1 MGKLP
6 FWQFYPGDW
15 RKDPGVQAL
24 DYETRGIW
32 FEILLLMFESTDR
45 GKLLLNGLP
54 MPDEALANILGLEVA
69 KVQQTVSKL
78 LSYGVASICQNTG
91 ALMNRRMSHDEY
103 LRHVRA
109 KAGRLGGKQK
119 ASKNIANAK
128 QKVTPHISSSSSS
141 SSSEEKEKETNIKEK
156 EKDFSPFAQGD
167 NGTGQTAAAPKQKKS
182 ARKKIT
188 EALIATTGENWPSV
202 AALVKLYNDESPA
215 ECPAVQ
221 QISEARIAKARAYLR
236 QFPEKQFWQTVMQQI
251 RASPFLRGLQK
262 NRNEYGSFKAD
273 FDWLLQKGRDGTEN
287 VVKVHDGKYWGQ

>member
-6 FWQFYPGDW
+6 SWQFYPGDW

-24 DYETRGIW
+24 DYESRGIW

-45 GKLLLNGLP
+45 GKLLLNGSP
-54 MPDEALANILGLEVA
+54 MPDAALANILGLEVA

-78 LSYGVASICQNTG
+78 LSYGVASICQKTG
-91 ALMNRRMSHDEY
+91 ALMNRRMSRDEY

-109 KAGRLGGKQK
+109 EAGSLGGKQK
-119 ASKNIANAK
+119 ASKNIANVK
-128 QKVTPHISSSSSS
+128 QKVTPSSSSSSSS

-156 EKDFSPFAQGD
+156 EKDFSPLAQGD
-167 NGTGQTAAAPKQKKS
+167 NGTGQTGEAPKQKKP
-182 ARKKIT
+182 ARKKRDVS
-188 EALIATTGENWPSV
+188 IATTGENWPSV
-202 AALVKLYNDESPA
+202 EALIKLYNDESPD

-236 QFPEKQFWQTVMQQI
+236 QFPEKQFWQTVMEQI
-251 RASPFLRGLQK
+251 RASPFLRGLKK
-262 NRNEYGSFKAD
+262 NRNEHEFFKAD